1 MAKDVLQDLPA
12 TNPLIETLIL
22 QKLESTKQVSIE
34 SGQRVKVWTRTL
46 GTMDGTFSGRRGDI
60 LVMMDGIQELE
71 ISTAEIKKL
80 RILADQPWLLLGGGV
95 KLAGIGGLVFG
106 GISLVAGGIALLED
120 NLGAVV
126 LFAVPVLGGGGYLG
140 YRLGKR
146 MQGRTINLD
155 DGWVIVVD

>member
-1 MAKDVLQDLPA
+1 
-12 TNPLIETLIL
+12 
-22 QKLESTKQVSIE
+22 
-34 SGQRVKVWTRTL
+34 
-46 GTMDGTFSGRRGDI
+46 MDGTFSGRRGDI